1 MLLRLGCH
9 FIGRPRV
16 SLRAALLVP
25 SANERNNA
33 VNDTTI
39 GFQSEQVIP
48 IEDVS
53 DGALEAAAGAG
64 REELGGAMTMLCTGI
79 SCPGGPAT

>member
-1 MLLRLGCH
+1 M
-9 FIGRPRV
+9 P
-16 SLRAALLVP
+16 P
-25 SANERNNA
+25 ANERNNA

-53 DGALEAAAGAG
+53 DGALEAAADAG
-64 REELGGAMTMLCTGI
+64 REEMAGAWTTFCTNI
-79 SCPGGPAT
+79 SCPGGPAS

>member
-1 MLLRLGCH
+1 
-9 FIGRPRV
+9 
-16 SLRAALLVP
+16 
-25 SANERNNA
+25 

-53 DGALEAAAGAG
+53 DAALEAAAGTG
-64 REELGGAMTMLCTGI
+64 REEMAGAYTFLCTGV
-79 SCPGGPAT
+79 SCPGGPAS